1 MLSKAEKEVLIAS
14 PHIYYTDWLT
24 AELKPIL
31 SKGVKVRIITWPS
44 YERRN
49 FKGIE
54 DVVEDKKQYFTLKRF
69 LEMFPPG
76 TVRINDNIHAKLA
89 VVDEKEVL
97 ITTAN
102 LTQTGLWENYET
114 GFWAENEKLASQ
126 AKDFFDV
133 VWNSRE
139 TLELDETTID
149 PKIAWAEIMD
159 LKGEK
164 DVV

>member
-1 MLSKAEKEVLIAS
+1 
-14 PHIYYTDWLT
+14 
-24 AELKPIL
+24 
-31 SKGVKVRIITWPS
+31 
-44 YERRN
+44 
-49 FKGIE
+49 
-54 DVVEDKKQYFTLKRF
+54 
-69 LEMFPPG
+69 MFPPG